1 MRNGICAPRKMA
13 ASSGAMLLCGNMGS
27 LAARVAFNRFC
38 GLRHI
43 PTTSLLL
50 PEQLAFRTYCTEV
63 NEEES
68 TKPDGRE
75 RDSPYKEM
83 PWKYLESEEY
93 ITKYGNN
100 PVWFG
105 YRRNFKGQVP
115 PQKTRK
121 MCIRGGHVCGN
132 PCPICR
138 DQHLFLDYRSWKHI
152 FSCFIGLCANKYK
165 ALVKAVDQAQDSE
178 GVIQINH
185 CLLSDM
191 FCLVPP
197 LLGLLTV
204 STPLIA
210 FQHVDWSN
218 QHPAVSKTP
227 PSPAL
232 CSKTSWYPWYDWQQP
247 PEKKIKLFRRIYKDY
262 LKEESNLS

>member
-1 MRNGICAPRKMA
+1 MRNGLCAPRKMA
-13 ASSGAMLLCGNMGS
+13 APSRAMLLCGNLAS
-27 LAARVAFNRFC
+27 LAARVAFNRSC

-50 PEQLAFRTYCTEV
+50 PKQLAFRTYCTEV
-63 NEEES
+63 NQEEP
-68 TKPDGRE
+68 TKPAGHE
-75 RDSPYKEM
+75 IDSRYKEM

-121 MCIRGGHVCGN
+121 MCIRKGHVCGN
-132 PCPICR
+132 PCPLCR
-138 DQHLFLDYRSWKHI
+138 DQHLFLDYRNVKLLEQFICPHSNIILDATHTGVCRQKH
-152 FSCFIGLCANKYK
+152 KV
-165 ALVKAVDQAQDSE
+165 LVKAIDQAQD
-178 GVIQINH
+178 N
-185 CLLSDM
+185 
-191 FCLVPP
+191 
-197 LLGLLTV
+197 GLLPV
-204 STPLIA
+204 STPLIS
-210 FQHVDWSN
+210 FRDVDRSN

-232 CSKTSWYPWYDWQQP
+232 CSKTSWYSWYDWQQP

>member
-1 MRNGICAPRKMA
+1 MRNSICAPRKMA
-13 ASSGAMLLCGNMGS
+13 APSQAMLLCGNMAS
-27 LAARVAFNRFC
+27 LAARVAFNRSC

-63 NEEES
+63 NQEEP

-75 RDSPYKEM
+75 IDSHYKEM

-105 YRRNFKGQVP
+105 YRRNFKGQIP
-115 PQKTRK
+115 PQRTRK
-121 MCIRGGHVCGN
+121 MCINVKLLEQFICPHSNIILDPSHTGVC
-132 PCPICR
+132 R
-138 DQHLFLDYRSWKHI
+138 
-152 FSCFIGLCANKYK
+152 NKYQE
-165 ALVKAVDQAQDSE
+165 LVKAIDQAQDK
-178 GVIQINH
+178 
-185 CLLSDM
+185 
-191 FCLVPP
+191 
-197 LLGLLTV
+197 GLLPV
-204 STPLIA
+204 STPLTS
-210 FQHVDWSN
+210 FQDVDWSN

-247 PEKKIKLFRRIYKDY
+247 PEKKIKLFRKIYKDY

>member
-13 ASSGAMLLCGNMGS
+13 APSRAMLLCGNVAS
-27 LAARVAFNRFC
+27 LAARVAFNRSC

-43 PTTSLLL
+43 LTTSLL
-50 PEQLAFRTYCTEV
+50 PEQLAFRTYCTED
-63 NEEES
+63 NQEEP
-68 TKPDGRE
+68 TKPDGHE
-75 RDSPYKEM
+75 IDSHYREM

-115 PQKTRK
+115 PQRTRK
-121 MCIRGGHVCGN
+121 MCIRRGHVCGN

-138 DQHLFLDYRSWKHI
+138 DQHLFLDYRNVKLLEQ
-152 FSCFIGLCANKYK
+152 FICPHSNIILDATHTGVCRKKQKELEK
-165 ALVKAVDQAQDSE
+165 AIDQAQDS
-178 GVIQINH
+178 
-185 CLLSDM
+185 
-191 FCLVPP
+191 
-197 LLGLLTV
+197 GLLPV
-204 STPLIA
+204 SIPLISFRDA
-210 FQHVDWSN
+210 DWSN

-232 CSKTSWYPWYDWQQP
+232 RSKTSWYPWYDWQQP

>member
-1 MRNGICAPRKMA
+1 MRNGICSPRKMA
-13 ASSGAMLLCGNMGS
+13 APSGAMLLCGNMGS

-43 PTTSLLL
+43 PTTCLLL
-50 PEQLAFRTYCTEV
+50 PDQLAFRTYCTEV
-63 NEEES
+63 NQEES
-68 TKPDGRE
+68 TKPDGHKTE
-75 RDSPYKEM
+75 SPYKEM

-121 MCIRGGHVCGN
+121 RCIRGGHVCGN

-138 DQHLFLDYRSWKHI
+138 DQHLFLDYRNVKLLEQ
-152 FSCFIGLCANKYK
+152 FICPHSNIVLEPIQTGLCVSKQK
-165 ALVKAVDQAQDSE
+165 ALVKAIDQAQDS
-178 GVIQINH
+178 
-185 CLLSDM
+185 
-191 FCLVPP
+191 
-197 LLGLLTV
+197 GLITV
-204 STPLIA
+204 STPLVS

-247 PEKKIKLFRRIYKDY
+247 AEKKIKLFRKIYKDY

>member
-1 MRNGICAPRKMA
+1 MRNDICAPRKMA
-13 ASSGAMLLCGNMGS
+13 APSQAMLLCGNMAS
-27 LAARVAFNRFC
+27 LAARVAFNRSC

-43 PTTSLLL
+43 STTSLLL
-50 PEQLAFRTYCTEV
+50 PKQLAFRTYCTEV
-63 NEEES
+63 NQEEP

-75 RDSPYKEM
+75 VDSRYKEM

-115 PQKTRK
+115 PQRTRK
-121 MCIRGGHVCGN
+121 MCIRKGHVCGN

-138 DQHLFLDYRSWKHI
+138 DQHLILDYRNVKLLEQ
-152 FSCFIGLCANKYK
+152 FICPHSNVILDATRTGMCRNKYK
-165 ALVKAVDQAQDSE
+165 ELVKAIDQAQDK
-178 GVIQINH
+178 
-185 CLLSDM
+185 
-191 FCLVPP
+191 
-197 LLGLLTV
+197 GLLPV
-204 STPLIA
+204 STPLIS
-210 FQHVDWSN
+210 FRYVDWSN
-218 QHPAVSKTP
+218 QHAAVSKTP

-247 PEKKIKLFRRIYKDY
+247 PEKKIKLFRKIYKDY

>member
-1 MRNGICAPRKMA
+1 MRNGICAPYKMA
-13 ASSGAMLLCGNMGS
+13 ASSRAMLLYGNLAS
-27 LAARVAFNRFC
+27 LAARVAFNRSC

-63 NEEES
+63 NQEEP
-68 TKPDGRE
+68 TKPGGRE
-75 RDSPYKEM
+75 IDSHYKEM

-93 ITKYGNN
+93 ITKYGND
-100 PVWFG
+100 PVWLG

-121 MCIRGGHVCGN
+121 MCIRRGHVCGN

-138 DQHLFLDYRSWKHI
+138 DQHLVLDYRNVKLLEQ
-152 FSCFIGLCANKYK
+152 FICPHSNIILDATQTGVCVKK
-165 ALVKAVDQAQDSE
+165 QKELVKAIDQAQD
-178 GVIQINH
+178 N
-185 CLLSDM
+185 
-191 FCLVPP
+191 
-197 LLGLLTV
+197 GLLPV
-204 STPLIA
+204 STPLIS
-210 FQHVDWSN
+210 FPDVDWSN

-262 LKEESNLS
+262 LKEESKLS